1 MPRDV
6 GGFSSDFQVLENVS
20 QWNLNLW
27 SIFLEYA
34 VDGLFG
40 KGGGAAAAYPIEFLF
55 YISLGRCPTLN
66 WDIYY
71 SFLLC
76 CGHVL

>member
-6 GGFSSDFQVLENVS
+6 RGFSNDFRVLENVS

-40 KGGGAAAAYPIEFLF
+40 NGGGAGTP
-55 YISLGRCPTLN
+55 
-66 WDIYY
+66 
-71 SFLLC
+71 
-76 CGHVL
+76 

>member
-6 GGFSSDFQVLENVS
+6 GGFSNDFQVLENVS

-40 KGGGAAAAYPIEFLF
+40 KGGGAAAP
-55 YISLGRCPTLN
+55 
-66 WDIYY
+66 
-71 SFLLC
+71 
-76 CGHVL
+76 